1 MISNLQLRSSS
12 VTRNTLNKQTRNL
25 HLHVIYIQITYELKL
40 ISKYRILNY
49 PTRIIS
55 KLYPTSNQ
63 VYKDKNDKTS
73 NSEKNYKN

>member
-1 MISNLQLRSSS
+1 M
-12 VTRNTLNKQTRNL
+12 NKQTRNL
-25 HLHVIYIQITYELKL
+25 HSRVIYIQITYELRS

-55 KLYPTSNQ
+55 KLYTTSKQ